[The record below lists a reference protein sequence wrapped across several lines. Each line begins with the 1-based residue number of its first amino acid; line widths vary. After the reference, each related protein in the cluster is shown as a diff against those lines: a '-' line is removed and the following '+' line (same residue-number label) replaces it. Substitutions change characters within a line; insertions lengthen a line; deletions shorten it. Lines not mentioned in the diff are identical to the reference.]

1 MRLEQS
7 IDIARPTAEVFA
19 ALTSATGSPVW
30 GDAVALQQT
39 EDGQIDLGSTARV
52 HLTFCNRNLDALYE
66 ITAFDPHTG
75 FTAETLHPFPIA
87 FTWTVT
93 PSDRGTRVT
102 GKLEMQPS
110 GFARLGGPLVKQAA
124 GKQLRAGLD
133 ALKAELEAE
142 PEAAIVRRGST

>member
-66 ITAFDPHTG
+66 ITACDPHTG

-93 PSDRGTRVT
+93 PSDRGTRHGKT
-102 GKLEMQPS
+102 GDATQ
-110 GFARLGGPLVKQAA
+110 RLRPTG
-124 GKQLRAGLD
+124 
-133 ALKAELEAE
+133 
-142 PEAAIVRRGST
+142 GSTREAGGGETTTSGSGRAQGGTRGRA